1 MESSYPTTGGA
12 RVEIGRKRADERA
25 RKCGIH
31 EDRNRAYM
39 PVFAWRVCRYV
50 MRQCVQELLSQSAGA
65 AARQIVIK
73 YNIVILT
80 MIIIFY
86 FHFD

>member
-1 MESSYPTTGGA
+1 
-12 RVEIGRKRADERA
+12 
-25 RKCGIH
+25 
-31 EDRNRAYM
+31 M